1 MSETGPGLFYVGVSH
16 HDAPLSLRER
26 LALPPARAEAVRAR
40 LPVHVLSEFVVIN
53 TCNRVEFYGVAADAT
68 AADALET
75 AFCAETGIG
84 PAEFADVRRRA
95 AASGAVEH
103 LIAVAA
109 GLESQL
115 LGENE
120 IFGQVK
126 DAYEAARAAG
136 GAGPVLNRVFQKAF
150 QAAKHIRTHTA
161 LNEGQVS
168 VANVAVE
175 LAAGIFG
182 DLAGVRV
189 LLLGAGDIGEKT
201 AKAFRSRGAGA
212 LTVSNRTP
220 ERALALA
227 AELDATALPF
237 EHLGAHLGDYD
248 IVVGSTAAPHAVVR
262 AADVMAGRARRRGE
276 PRLFLDLALPRDIEP
291 EVAAVPDVYL
301 YNLDD
306 LARIAARNLAARE
319 AEVSRAR
326 RIAAEKADAVWR
338 QIQTRHGVEG

>member
-1 MSETGPGLFYVGVSH
+1 MNEKGPGLFHVGVSH
-16 HDAPLSLRER
+16 HAAPLSLRER
-26 LALPPARAEAVRAR
+26 LALPAGREESLRAR
-40 LPVHVLSEFVVIN
+40 LGEAKPKELVVLN
-53 TCNRVEFYGVAADAT
+53 TCNRIEFYGVVSAPADVE
-68 AADALET
+68 ALER
-75 AFCAETGIG
+75 AYCAETGIE
-84 PAEFADVRRRA
+84 PAEFDRVCERTAGEQA
-95 AASGAVEH
+95 AAH

-126 DAYEAARAAG
+126 EAYEAARREG

-161 LNEGQVS
+161 LSEGQVS

-175 LAAGIFG
+175 IAVGIFG
-182 DLAGVRV
+182 ALAGTRV

-201 AKAFRSRGAGA
+201 AKAFRSRGATE
-212 LTVSNRTP
+212 LTVANRTP

-227 AELDATALPF
+227 AELDARALPF
-237 EHLGAHLGDYD
+237 EHLASHLPDYD
-248 IVVGSTAAPHAVVR
+248 VVVGSTAAPHAVVR
-262 AADVMAGRARRRGE
+262 REDVAAPRARRRAG

-291 EVAAVPDVYL
+291 DVAELPDTYL

-306 LARIAARNLAARE
+306 LAAIAARNLAARE
-319 AEVSRAR
+319 AEAARAR
-326 RIAAEKADAVWR
+326 RIVAEKAGALWQQLVS
-338 QIQTRHGVEG
+338 RHGVEP